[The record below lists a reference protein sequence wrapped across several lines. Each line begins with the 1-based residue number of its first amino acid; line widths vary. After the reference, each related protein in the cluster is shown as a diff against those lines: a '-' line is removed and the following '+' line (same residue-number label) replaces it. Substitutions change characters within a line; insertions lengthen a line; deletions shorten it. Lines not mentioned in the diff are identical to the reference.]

1 MLSEINKLSCVIGL
15 RVMLILIIASYSIS
29 TYGQSEIHFDKFNRL
44 KKWSYSDNLT
54 ISYNYDKLGNRIGY
68 TIISEQC
75 PKLVTNVTNTDF
87 GSLRHNVEC
96 ASAGDTIL
104 FASVM
109 QNQSIELEIP
119 VIEVD
124 KELFIIAP
132 IEFNITLSNRD
143 TDNTQVLL
151 DITDDLYIEGLK
163 LIGKTEESMILHI
176 SPGGSLQFK
185 ETEIEKVDIR
195 RD

>member
-1 MLSEINKLSCVIGL
+1 MQKS
-15 RVMLILIIASYSIS
+15 
-29 TYGQSEIHFDKFNRL
+29 YGQVIEVDDFNRL
-44 KKWSYSDNLT
+44 TSITNDSGRSLTYS
-54 ISYNYDKLGNRIGY
+54 YDKLGNRTGY
-68 TIISEQC
+68 TIIPAGC
-75 PKLVTNVTNTDF
+75 AKIVTNITNTDF

-195 RD
+195 RN

>member
-1 MLSEINKLSCVIGL
+1 
-15 RVMLILIIASYSIS
+15 
-29 TYGQSEIHFDKFNRL
+29 
-44 KKWSYSDNLT
+44 
-54 ISYNYDKLGNRIGY
+54 
-68 TIISEQC
+68 
-75 PKLVTNVTNTDF
+75 
-87 GSLRHNVEC
+87 
-96 ASAGDTIL
+96 
-104 FASVM
+104 M

-195 RD
+195 RN

>member
-1 MLSEINKLSCVIGL
+1 
-15 RVMLILIIASYSIS
+15 
-29 TYGQSEIHFDKFNRL
+29 
-44 KKWSYSDNLT
+44 
-54 ISYNYDKLGNRIGY
+54 
-68 TIISEQC
+68 
-75 PKLVTNVTNTDF
+75 
-87 GSLRHNVEC
+87 
-96 ASAGDTIL
+96 
-104 FASVM
+104 M

-124 KELFIIAP
+124 KELFIIAS
-132 IEFNITLSNRD
+132 IEFNITLSNID
-143 TDNTQVLL
+143 IDNTEVLL

-195 RD
+195 RN